1 MNKKN
6 KFIIIDGSSLIYR
19 AFFALPLLQ
28 TKQGLYTNAVYGFT
42 TMLLR
47 LLDEEK
53 PDYVTVAFDKAK
65 PTFRHVE
72 YSDYKAKREK
82 TPSELSEQISR
93 VRELLAALHIP
104 VVELDGYE
112 ADDLIGTFARLANEN
127 GMQPVIVSGDADV
140 FQLVDMPAEVIY
152 TRRGITQVERI
163 TEKELMERYS
173 LSAQQFIDFKG
184 LKGDASDNIPGVPGV
199 GEKTAIKLLTQF
211 GSMEGIYEHLDE
223 IPGRLHD
230 LLKNNREQAELSKR
244 LATIVTNVPWEFQ
257 AADYLRQA
265 PDNEKL
271 RLLFTQLEFKSLLE
285 KLPDNDQEIEQRTVT
300 DETAVT
306 VSEEEDWM
314 RLAEK
319 IGKAKQTAI
328 LTLPVGASWQHEL
341 QGMTVALPGETYH
354 IPLTT
359 EGGELARAA
368 SLFRDTKALTIVY
381 DAKNWINILWRMFC
395 QEPEGPMFDVSLA
408 AYLLDPLENGYP
420 LEKMAERYL
429 DRTLPEAPG
438 KKKGQLIYCERDF
451 SCAAVRALFDLYPV
465 LRAKL
470 ADSSLEKL
478 YDDLE
483 LPLAHTLARME
494 RRGVAVD
501 LAALSALK
509 IEITG
514 RIAVLEEEV
523 YRLAGETFNLN
534 SPKQLG
540 TILFEKLSLP
550 AIKKT
555 KTGYSTDAQVL
566 EELAPHHD
574 IVAIILQYRTL
585 IKLLTTYLEGLSKLV
600 NPTTGRIHTTFNQT
614 VTATGRLSSTEPNL
628 QNIPIRLEEGRRV
641 RRAFIP
647 GEKGKLLL
655 SADYSQIEL
664 RILAHVSN
672 DAVLIDSFRQEE
684 DIHQRT
690 AAEVFGVS
698 QEEVTRE
705 MRDKA
710 KAVNFGIIYG
720 ISDYGLSRQLGI
732 PRQEAKIYIERYLER
747 YPGVREF
754 IHSVVA
760 EAHKNGFVTTILNRR
775 RYLPDINNRN
785 FNLRSFAERTAMNTP
800 IQGTAADI
808 IKLAMLQ
815 VEKVLEP
822 FGDAA
827 KMILQVHDDL
837 VIEVDERV
845 VNEVAEQVRT
855 KMQDAITLSVP
866 LTVDIKAG
874 PNWAEMIKF
883 N

>member
-1 MNKKN
+1 MNKKA

-53 PDYVTVAFDKAK
+53 PDYITVAFDKAK
-65 PTFRHVE
+65 PTFRHQE
-72 YSDYKAKREK
+72 YSEYKAKREK
-82 TPSELSEQISR
+82 TPAELSEQISR

-104 VVELDGYE
+104 VVEQDGYE

-140 FQLVDMPAEVIY
+140 FQLVDLPSEVIY
-152 TRRGITQVERI
+152 TKRGITQVERI
-163 TEKELMERYS
+163 TEKELMERYG
-173 LSAQQFIDFKG
+173 LSAQQFIDYKG

-230 LLKNNREQAELSKR
+230 LLQNNREQAVLSKR
-244 LATIVTNVPWEFQ
+244 LATIVIDVPWEFK
-257 AADYLRQA
+257 AEDYLRRA

-271 RLLFTQLEFKSLLE
+271 RLLFSQLEFKSLLE
-285 KLPDNDQEIEQRTVT
+285 KLPHNAREMVDRTVVY
-300 DETAVT
+300 EAVVT
-306 VSEEEDWM
+306 VSEEGDW
-314 RLAEK
+314 LSFAEK
-319 IGKAKQTAI
+319 IRNAKQAAI
-328 LTLPVGASWQHEL
+328 LTLPAGASWQHEL
-341 QGMTVALPGETYH
+341 QGMTVALPGETFH
-354 IPLTT
+354 IPHTP
-359 EGGELARAA
+359 EGKEFTRAA
-368 SLFRDTKALTIVY
+368 ALFRETKAQTIVY
-381 DAKNWINILWRMFC
+381 DAKNWINIYWRMFC
-395 QEPEGPMFDVSLA
+395 EEPEGPMFDVSLA

-420 LEKMAERYL
+420 LEKLAERYL

-438 KKKGQLIYCERDF
+438 RKKGQLIYCEREF

-465 LRAKL
+465 LRSKL
-470 ADSSLEKL
+470 ADISLDKL

-509 IEITG
+509 EEITG

-540 TILFEKLSLP
+540 FILFEKLSLP
-550 AIKKT
+550 ALKKT

-600 NPTTGRIHTTFNQT
+600 NPATGRIHTTFNQT

-641 RRAFIP
+641 RRAFVP

-672 DAVLIDSFRQEE
+672 DGVLIDSFRREE
-684 DIHQRT
+684 DIHRRT

-760 EAHKNGFVTTILNRR
+760 EAHKTGFVTTILNRR
-775 RYLPDINNRN
+775 RYLPDINARN

-800 IQGTAADI
+800 IQGSAADI

-815 VEKVLEP
+815 VEEVLEP

-837 VIEVDERV
+837 VIEVDESL
-845 VNEVAEQVRT
+845 VNKVAVQVRAT
-855 KMQDAITLSVP
+855 MQDAITLSVP

-874 PNWAEMIKF
+874 PNWSEMKKL

>member
-6 KFIIIDGSSLIYR
+6 KFIIIDGSSLVYR

-53 PDYVTVAFDKAK
+53 PDYISVAFDKAK
-65 PTFRHVE
+65 QTFRHSE
-72 YSDYKAKREK
+72 YSEYKAKREK
-82 TPSELSEQISR
+82 TPAELSEQISY
-93 VRELLAALHIP
+93 VKELLAALNIP
-104 VVELDGYE
+104 VVEQDGFE
-112 ADDLIGTFARLANEN
+112 ADDLIGTLARCANEN
-127 GMQPVIVSGDADV
+127 GIQPVIVSGDADV
-140 FQLVDMPAEVIY
+140 FQLVDLPAEVIY

-173 LSAQQFIDFKG
+173 LSPQQFIDYKG
-184 LKGDASDNIPGVPGV
+184 LRGDPSDNIPGVPGV
-199 GEKTAIKLLTQF
+199 GEKTAIKLLTQY
-211 GSMEGIYEHLDE
+211 GSMENIYEHLDE

-230 LLKNNREQAELSKR
+230 LLKNNKEQAQLSKR
-244 LATIVTNVPWEFQ
+244 LATIVTNVPGEFQ
-257 AADYLRQA
+257 AEDYLRRT

-285 KLPDNDQEIEQRTVT
+285 KLPDGMEEKKPLAM
-300 DETAVT
+300 ETAVT
-306 VSEEEDWM
+306 VSDDGDWL

-319 IGKAKQTAI
+319 IKDAGQAAI

-341 QGMTVALPGETYH
+341 QGLTVALPEETFH
-354 IPLTT
+354 IAITD
-359 EGGELARAA
+359 EGIELAKAA
-368 SLFRDTKALTIVY
+368 ALFTDTKALVIVY
-381 DAKNWINILWRMFC
+381 DAKNWINIFWRMFRR
-395 QEPEGPMFDVSLA
+395 EPAGPVFDVSLA
-408 AYLLDPLENGYP
+408 AYLLNPLENGYP
-420 LEKMAERYL
+420 LESLAQCYL
-429 DRTLPEAPG
+429 ERTLPEEPG
-438 KKKGQLIYCERDF
+438 RKKGQLIYCERDF

-465 LRAKL
+465 LRSKL
-470 ADSSLEKL
+470 ADISLDKL

-483 LPLAHTLARME
+483 LPLAQTLSRME

-501 LAALSALK
+501 LETLSALK
-509 IEITG
+509 EEITV

-523 YRLAGETFNLN
+523 YSLAGEKFNLN

-540 TILFEKLSLP
+540 LILFDKLSLP
-550 AIKKT
+550 VIKKT

-574 IVAIILQYRTL
+574 IVAKILQYRTL
-585 IKLLTTYLEGLSKLV
+585 NKLLTTYLEGLSKLV
-600 NPTTGRIHTTFNQT
+600 NPVTGRIHTTFNQT

-641 RRAFIP
+641 RRAFVP

-655 SADYSQIEL
+655 AADYSQIEL

-672 DAVLIDSFRQEE
+672 DDVLIESFCREE
-684 DIHQRT
+684 DIHRRT

-705 MRDKA
+705 MRDRA

-732 PRQEAKIYIERYLER
+732 TRQEAKTYIERYLER

-754 IHSVVA
+754 IRSIVA
-760 EAHKNGFVTTILNRR
+760 EAHKTGFVTTILNRR
-775 RYLPDINNRN
+775 RYLPDINSRN

-800 IQGTAADI
+800 IQGSAADI

-815 VEKVLEP
+815 VEKSLEP
-822 FGDAA
+822 FGEAA
-827 KMILQVHDDL
+827 QMILQVHDEL
-837 VIEVDERV
+837 VIEV
-845 VNEVAEQVRT
+845 EQSLLEQIAAKVKT
-855 KMQDAITLSVP
+855 KMQDAVKLSVP
-866 LTVDIKAG
+866 LTVDLKAG
-874 PNWAEMIKF
+874 PNWAEMNKLS
-883 N
+883 